1 MKTYL
6 VSLPDGGTTA
16 LIFTL
21 CLRINFKNKENAKGR
36 GFVSSPQQRADVLT
50 PPPTSPLFQAN
61 ISVARVR
68 SHILPLGYIANGHEI
83 NSC

>member
-6 VSLPDGGTTA
+6 VSLPDGGTAA

-21 CLRINFKNKENAKGR
+21 SLRINFKNKENAKGR

-50 PPPTSPLFQAN
+50 PPPYVTAFPSKYLRCPSQKPYFTAWLHSQRPRN
-61 ISVARVR
+61 
-68 SHILPLGYIANGHEI
+68 
-83 NSC
+83 

>member
-1 MKTYL
+1 MKACL
-6 VSLPDGGTTA
+6 VSLPDGGTAA

-50 PPPTSPLFQAN
+50 PPPHVTAFQAN

-68 SHILPLGYIANGHEI
+68 SHILPLSHIASVHGIHY
-83 NSC
+83 